1 MNQPVQASLGHLLKR
16 VHADERGAVSLET
29 ILVVA
34 AIAIPVI
41 LFIYK
46 IGWPKI
52 HGMFSKGMEDLTNQ
66 AEQIHSPT
74 NGSGMGGM
82 FGR

>member
-1 MNQPVQASLGHLLKR
+1 MSKPARASLGNLLKR

-52 HGMFSKGMEDLTNQ
+52 QKMFEEGMTDLTNQ
-66 AEQIHSPT
+66 SKSIHSPE
-74 NGSGMGGM
+74 SP
-82 FGR
+82 

>member
-1 MNQPVQASLGHLLKR
+1 MNKPVQASLGNLLKR
-16 VHADERGAVSLET
+16 VHADERGAVALET

-46 IGWPKI
+46 VAWPKI
-52 HGMFSKGMEDLTNQ
+52 HTMFSEGIDDLTNQ
-66 AEQIHSPT
+66 SKNIHSP
-74 NGSGMGGM
+74 GSP
-82 FGR
+82 

>member
-1 MNQPVQASLGHLLKR
+1 MNKPVQASLGNLLKR

-46 IGWPKI
+46 VAWPKI
-52 HGMFSKGMEDLTNQ
+52 EDLTNQ
-66 AEQIHSPT
+66 AEQIHSP
-74 NGSGMGGM
+74 NDGSGG
-82 FGR
+82 

>member
-1 MNQPVQASLGHLLKR
+1 MSKPAQASLGNLLKR

-46 IGWPKI
+46 VAWPKI
-52 HGMFSKGMEDLTNQ
+52 QKMFEEGMTDLTNQ
-66 AEQIHSPT
+66 SKSIHTPGSP
-74 NGSGMGGM
+74 
-82 FGR
+82 

>member
-1 MNQPVQASLGHLLKR
+1 MNKPVQASLGNLLKR

-46 IGWPKI
+46 LAWPKI
-52 HGMFSKGMEDLTNQ
+52 KTMFDKGIEDLTNQ
-66 AEQIHSPT
+66 ADQIHSPT
-74 NGSGMGGM
+74 GGSGNGN
-82 FGR
+82 

>member
-1 MNQPVQASLGHLLKR
+1 MSQPVQSSLGNLLKK

-52 HGMFSKGMEDLTNQ
+52 QEMFDTGIKDLTNQ
-66 AEQIHSPT
+66 SQQIHSPS
-74 NGSGMGGM
+74 GSGN
-82 FGR
+82 